1 MRSFILPTL
10 LILSIFA
17 CKKPSESSSYLLNEY
32 ESPEIKLVSLLD
44 TLPSNSLSNLS
55 IQELKGI
62 KATYVTGRYTCY
74 FEYNANQQ
82 ELLRAINILPFNM
95 NTRLSDTQCRKI
107 DGDFSLYGKRTRS
120 DKEVASSSFFWNINP
135 EDFTY
140 YECIKSP
147 MRHTILLD
155 KHSNRILH
163 RIEIES

>member
-17 CKKPSESSSYLLNEY
+17 CKKPSESSSYLPNEY

-55 IQELKGI
+55 IQELKGV

-74 FEYNANQQ
+74 FEYSANQQ

-107 DGDFSLYGKRTRS
+107 DRDFSLNGKRTRS
-120 DKEVASSSFFWNINP
+120 DQEVESSSFFWNINP

>member
-1 MRSFILPTL
+1 MRAFILPVL

-17 CKKPSESSSYLLNEY
+17 CEKPKYNSYLPDEFAN
-32 ESPEIKLVSLLD
+32 PQITQATLLD
-44 TLPSNSLSNLS
+44 TVSEKLLSNLT
-55 IQELKGI
+55 IQELKGV

-74 FEYNANQQ
+74 FEYNANQHDI
-82 ELLRAINILPFNM
+82 LKVINTLPFNI
-95 NTRLSDTQCRKI
+95 NTRLSDTLCRKI
-107 DGDFSLYGKRTRS
+107 DEPFSLSGKRILS
-120 DKEVASSSFFWNINP
+120 DQEVASSVFFWNINP

>member
-1 MRSFILPTL
+1 MRAFILPTL

-17 CKKPSESSSYLLNEY
+17 CKKPVDTSFLLNEH
-32 ESPEIKLVSLLD
+32 ESPEIKLVTLRD
-44 TLPSNSLSNLS
+44 TLPNSSLSNLP
-55 IQELKGI
+55 IQELKGV
-62 KATYVTGRYTCY
+62 KATYVSGRYTCY

-82 ELLRAINILPFNM
+82 EVLRAIDILPFDI
-95 NTRLSDTQCRKI
+95 NTRLSDTQCRKM
-107 DGDFSLYGKRTRS
+107 DGDFSLSGKRILS
-120 DKEVASSSFFWNINP
+120 NQEINSSAFFWSINP

-155 KHSNRILH
+155 KYSNKILH

>member
-1 MRSFILPTL
+1 MRSLILPSL

-17 CKKPSESSSYLLNEY
+17 CTKPNDKSYLPDEY
-32 ESPEIKLVSLLD
+32 ANPKLTSVTLRD
-44 TLPSNSLSNLS
+44 TLPASSLANLF
-55 IQELKGI
+55 IQESKGV
-62 KATYVTGRYTCY
+62 KATYVTGRFTTY

-82 ELLRAINILPFNM
+82 DLLKTINTLPFDI
-95 NTRLSDTQCRKI
+95 NTRLSDTLCRKI
-107 DGDFSLYGKRTRS
+107 DGQFSLSGKQFLS
-120 DKEVASSSFFWNINP
+120 NEEIESSSFFWNINP